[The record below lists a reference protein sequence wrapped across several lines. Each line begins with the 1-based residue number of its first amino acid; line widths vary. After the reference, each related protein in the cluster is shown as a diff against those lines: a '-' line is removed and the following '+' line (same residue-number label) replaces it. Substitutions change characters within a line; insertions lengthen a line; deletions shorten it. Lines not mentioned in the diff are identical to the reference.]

1 MTGNSKIQEIKKQQ
15 TFCIIK
21 PDGVKRNLT
30 GQILSRLENT
40 GLKIVALNMQLATQE
55 QIKKHYPVNDSAW
68 VERIGDKG
76 LSTFDS
82 LGLDPIEFLGTNN
95 KKEIGEKVVES
106 LIDYMTSGPIICLVV
121 EGIQVVEVVR
131 KLAGHTLPFKA
142 ETGTIRGDF
151 SADSPAIAN
160 VEGRAIHNLF
170 HASETVDE
178 AKKEIELWFG
188 TNLVDYKLAGE
199 EILYNKFY

>member
-1 MTGNSKIQEIKKQQ
+1 MTSNNKIHEIKNQQ

-21 PDGVKRNLT
+21 PDGVKRNLS

-40 GLKIVALNMQLATQE
+40 GLKIVALNMQQATKE
-55 QIKKHYPVNDSAW
+55 QVKKHYPVNDTNW

-76 LSTFDS
+76 LSTFES
-82 LGLDPIEFLGTNN
+82 LGLDPIESLGTNN
-95 KKEIGEKVVES
+95 KREIGEKVVES
-106 LIDYMTSGPIICLVV
+106 LIDYMISGPIICLVV
-121 EGIQVVEVVR
+121 EGIQAVEVVR

-151 SADSPAIAN
+151 SADSPAVAN

-170 HASETVDE
+170 HASETVEE
-178 AKKEIELWFG
+178 AQKEIELWFG
-188 TNLVDYKLAGE
+188 KNLINYNLAGE
-199 EILYNKFY
+199 EILYSKYY